1 MQKIKNLLLVLIL
14 TFPAIAQ
21 ELPVI
26 NYSTRPA
33 EYEIAEITVSGAPH
47 YDDFVLIGFSG
58 LTVGQRIKIPGE
70 EITAVLKRFW
80 KQGLFSDVKIKANKI
95 EDGKIWLELCLQ
107 ARSKVSKVDFSGLK
121 KSDMDDLKDK
131 IELTKGSQLT
141 PNLIDQTKQT
151 IKKYLDEK
159 GFIEAD
165 IDIIVIEDNAAQS
178 ASIVNIAVDKKQKV
192 KVNNLI
198 LTGNDNLKFA
208 KAQRAMKNTNK
219 RSHLWNLFRS
229 KKFRPNLY
237 EDDKKA
243 LIDKYNEIGYRDARI
258 VSDTVIRNL
267 DNTVNVIIKVEEGQ
281 KYYFRDLKWVG
292 NTIYPSEYLSQMLQ
306 IKKGDVYNLKLLNE
320 RLANDDDAV
329 GNLYQDNGYLFSY
342 IDPVEVKIENDS
354 IDFEF
359 RIIEGKQ
366 ATINEI
372 NIFGNDRVYEHVVR
386 RELRTKPGQLYSK
399 SDIIRTLREIAQM
412 GHFDP
417 EKLQTGIDVVPNPE
431 EGTVDINYNLTT
443 KSNDQVEFSLGY
455 GQTGIIGSLGLKFSN
470 FAIQNL
476 FKPKT
481 YRIVPQGEGQTFSI
495 RGQTNGLYYTSF
507 SASFLEPWLGGN
519 RPNSLSASIYYSMQ
533 SGVNTRYA
541 PSYYS
546 DYYDSYYN
554 NSGLFGYTGSS
565 MYDAD
570 PDQYIHVLGASIGLG
585 KRLNWP
591 DDYFTLY
598 GELSYQNYRLK
609 NWQYFLMTNGV
620 SNNLKVGLVFGR
632 NSIDNPLYTRRGSS
646 ISLSLDITPP
656 YSLFEEKGKYDNP
669 NLPDTE
675 RYKWLEYHKWKFKA
689 KIFTPLTPNQKLVL
703 MARVEYGFLGY
714 FNKNRRSPF
723 ETFYMGGDGMSG
735 AYSSYASET
744 VGLRGYSNGSLTPA
758 PNGGQNGNIYTRL
771 GLELRYPI
779 VLEGQTTIYALAFLE
794 GGNCWSEF
802 KQFNPFDLKRSAGVG
817 VRLFLPMIGLLGIDW
832 GYGFDAING
841 SKANSGS
848 QFHFILGQEF

>member
-14 TFPAIAQ
+14 SVPAIAQ

-26 NYSTRPA
+26 NYSLRPS
-33 EYEIAEITVSGAPH
+33 EYEIAEIAVTGAPI
-47 YDDFVLIGFSG
+47 YDDFVLISFSG
-58 LTVGQRIKIPGE
+58 LSVGQRIKIPGE

-80 KQGLFSDVKIKANKI
+80 KQGLFSDVKIKASKI
-95 EDGKIWLELCLQ
+95 EDDKIWLEIALQ
-107 ARSKVSKVDFSGLK
+107 PRSKVTKIEYSGLK
-121 KSDMDDLKDK
+121 KSDLDDLKNK

-141 PNLIDQTKQT
+141 PNLIDQTKQS

-165 IDIIVIEDNAAQS
+165 IDIIVVEDNAMQS
-178 ASIVNIAVDKKQKV
+178 ASIVNISVDKKEKV
-192 KVNNLI
+192 RVNDLKI
-198 LTGNDNLKFA
+198 IGNDNLKFY
-208 KAQRAMKNTNK
+208 KAQKAMKNTNK
-219 RSHLWNLFRS
+219 RTHLLNLFRS

-237 EDDKKA
+237 EEDKKA
-243 LIDKYNEIGYRDARI
+243 LIAKYNEIGYRDARI
-258 VSDTVIRNL
+258 VADTVIRNPNGMV
-267 DNTVNVIIKVEEGQ
+267 DVIIKVEEGQ

-292 NTIYPSEYLSQMLQ
+292 NTIYPSEYLSRELR

-320 RLANDDDAV
+320 RLNTADDAV

-342 IDPVEVKIENDS
+342 IDPVEVKVEGDS

-366 ATINEI
+366 AVINEV
-372 NIFGNDRVYEHVVR
+372 NIYGNDRVYEHVVR
-386 RELRTKPGQLYSK
+386 RELRTKPGDLYNK

-417 EKLQTGIDVVPNPE
+417 EKLQPDVIPNPE

-443 KSNDQVEFSLGY
+443 KGNDQIEFSLGY
-455 GQTGIIGSLGLKFSN
+455 GQTGIIGSLALKFSN

-495 RGQTNGLYYTSF
+495 RAQTNGLYYMSF
-507 SASFLEPWLGGN
+507 SASFLEPWLGGK

-541 PSYYS
+541 STFN
-546 DYYDSYYN
+546 DYYDN
-554 NSGLFGYTGSS
+554 NSYSNPFAYDGGSI
-565 MYDAD
+565 YNVD
-570 PDQYIHVLGASIGLG
+570 PDQYIRVFGASLGFG
-585 KRLNWP
+585 KRLSWP
-591 DDYFTLY
+591 DDYFTFY
-598 GELSYQNYRLK
+598 GELSYQRYSLK
-609 NWQYFLMTNGV
+609 NWNYFLMSNGI
-620 SNNLKVGLVFGR
+620 SNNLKLGIVFAR
-632 NSIDNPLYTRRGSS
+632 NSIDNPIYTRRGST

-656 YSLFEEKGKYDNP
+656 YSLFSKIDFATAPDNIK
-669 NLPDTE
+669 
-675 RYKWLEYHKWKFKA
+675 YKWLEYHKWKFKA
-689 KIFTPLTPNQKLVL
+689 KIFTPLTPDHKLVL

-723 ETFYMGGDGMSG
+723 ETFYMGGDGMTGG

-744 VGLRGYSNGSLTPA
+744 VALRGYSNGALTPML
-758 PNGGQNGNIYTRL
+758 NGKQNGNIYTRL

-779 VLEGQTTIYALAFLE
+779 VLEGSTQIYALVFLE
-794 GGNCWSEF
+794 GGNCWADF

-817 VRLFLPMIGLLGIDW
+817 ARLFLPMIGLLGIDW
-832 GYGFDAING
+832 GWGFDIDPMTG
-841 SKANSGS
+841 KRSGS